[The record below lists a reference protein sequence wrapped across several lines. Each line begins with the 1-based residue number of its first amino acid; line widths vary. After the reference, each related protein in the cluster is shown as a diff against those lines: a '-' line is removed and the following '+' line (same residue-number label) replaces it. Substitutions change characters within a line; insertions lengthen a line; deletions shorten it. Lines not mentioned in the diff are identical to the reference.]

1 MPQFTV
7 PKGEYGK
14 LRVFALSLSDDAAQ
28 ALHDN
33 DDIKSADD
41 LHPQER
47 ALGTGFVD
55 ANHVEVFRVS
65 DLDTLGLV
73 GYLRDGIDAN
83 EAEIARDA
91 AKLAA
96 VDGWVMLVY
105 SMAFGGAEAT
115 LSPIPELT
123 LIGTYTQ
130 EQADRAP
137 IPLESDAA
145 APYTGAPTASPPIP
159 PNGRA
164 GGSLVVVGLAVL
176 AALILW
182 WAFS

>member
-1 MPQFTV
+1 MP
-7 PKGEYGK
+7 PIAIPRNEYGK
-14 LRVFALSLSDDAAQ
+14 LRVFTLSLSDDAAQ
-28 ALHDN
+28 TLHDN
-33 DDIKSADD
+33 GAPTADD
-41 LHPQER
+41 PPPQQR
-47 ALGTGFVD
+47 ALGTEFVD

-65 DLDTLGLV
+65 DLDTLGLA
-73 GYLRDGIDAN
+73 GYLRDGIDAD
-83 EAEIARDA
+83 EDEITHDA

-115 LSPIPELT
+115 LNPIPELT

-130 EQADRAP
+130 KQADRTP
-137 IPLESDAA
+137 ISLESEAA
-145 APYTGAPTASPPIP
+145 APYTGSPSPTPPTP
-159 PNGRA
+159 LRGRA

-176 AALILW
+176 AVLILW